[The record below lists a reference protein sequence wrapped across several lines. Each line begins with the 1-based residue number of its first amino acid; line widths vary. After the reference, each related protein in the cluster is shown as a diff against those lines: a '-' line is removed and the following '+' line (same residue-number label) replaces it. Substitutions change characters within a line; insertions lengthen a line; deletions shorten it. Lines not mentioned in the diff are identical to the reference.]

1 MLSRISLWNTK
12 TRTIFW
18 IIQFAYGIPLSL
30 LLGLLSSAASSFFA
44 SGQHS
49 HQCLSSPV
57 NKMSSDLCTCGVSE
71 FNQRICGIY
80 SNVESQS
87 HSLQHTHTRFHCNFI
102 NLGFGSN
109 LVGEKARNFPY
120 DKPLSLL
127 THCWLWN
134 WNSFGGVVVG
144 VAGWLAGSK
153 MTENINGQFSGIPKW
168 NTLALLLFFHL
179 VYISNQFNLKHFGQA
194 SHSVGTVCGGQHRFA
209 ADSIHKPLCWLLP
222 GRCDVAIVTYVGD
235 NWLWV
240 EVDLE
245 IRAFNR

>member
-1 MLSRISLWNTK
+1 MEYHYPFCWDFSPLQPRRSLPRGSTVTSVCRRQSTKCPLTCALVGYPSLIKGYVVFIQMWNP
-12 TRTIFW
+12 R
-18 IIQFAYGIPLSL
+18 AIP
-30 LLGLLSSAASSFFA
+30 
-44 SGQHS
+44 
-49 HQCLSSPV
+49 
-57 NKMSSDLCTCGVSE
+57 
-71 FNQRICGIY
+71 FN
-80 SNVESQS
+80 
-87 HSLQHTHTRFHCNFI
+87 THTRFHCNFI

-153 MTENINGQFSGIPKW
+153 KTENINGQFSGIPKW
-168 NTLALLLFFHL
+168 NTLALLLFLHL

-245 IRAFNR
+245 IREFNR